1 MNACKAGDRETI
13 MMLGIEQP
21 TTTNST
27 PAPQSQPIDSAMTR
41 EEIAFLRRVRS
52 MRHVAISATRR
63 VRMLVEVDE
72 LGRLEWFE
80 VGKAEK
86 STKSTS

>member
-1 MNACKAGDRETI
+1 MI
-13 MMLGIEQP
+13 GIEP
-21 TTTNST
+21 PATTNST
-27 PAPQSQPIDSAMTR
+27 PVPQGQPIDAAMTR
-41 EEIAFLRRVRS
+41 EEIAFLRRLRS

-86 STKSTS
+86 STPRKIEQD